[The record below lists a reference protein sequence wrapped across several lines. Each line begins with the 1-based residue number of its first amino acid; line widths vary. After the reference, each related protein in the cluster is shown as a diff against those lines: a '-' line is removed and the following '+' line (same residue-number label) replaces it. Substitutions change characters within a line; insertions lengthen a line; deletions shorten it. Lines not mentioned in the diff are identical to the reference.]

1 MCLVMSDST
10 LVGLASCKFN
20 FVRKCKAKNQSV
32 QNQNKSRSKQNQS
45 VQTKNKSHSKQK
57 SKCTKLKQK
66 SFNLVKKKGETR
78 KSIETCSIISMCLM
92 MSDSTLVHF
101 ASLQLQL
108 LSVRAKQKIK
118 VYQLETTKSD
128 VAHLIQLLSLLIG
141 IF

>member
-1 MCLVMSDST
+1 VYKIKTKVIQFGEEGKDEKEYWN
-10 LVGLASCKFN
+10 VFN
-20 FVRKCKAKNQSV
+20 
-32 QNQNKSRSKQNQS
+32 NKYVFDDER
-45 VQTKNKSHSKQK
+45 
-57 SKCTKLKQK
+57 
-66 SFNLVKKKGETR
+66 FY
-78 KSIETCSIISMCLM
+78 
-92 MSDSTLVHF
+92 HF